1 MKQPTEEE
9 VTPKNSTTIMMIM
22 MKTFL
27 SLSLST
33 FLSIYFFFLKFHNGD
48 RSGIIWYLQKT
59 AYPRI
64 QEIYG
69 VWKKKDRLPKISRS
83 SYDEYRNLDKTGT
96 KIFSTD
102 VRRLTLA
109 EMLQSLITLEAA
121 SENHLVI
128 GIIQKDKDYDIL
140 DRC

>member
-1 MKQPTEEE
+1 
-9 VTPKNSTTIMMIM
+9 
-22 MKTFL
+22 
-27 SLSLST
+27 
-33 FLSIYFFFLKFHNGD
+33 
-48 RSGIIWYLQKT
+48 LQKT

-128 GIIQKDKDYDIL
+128 GSIQKDKDYDVL